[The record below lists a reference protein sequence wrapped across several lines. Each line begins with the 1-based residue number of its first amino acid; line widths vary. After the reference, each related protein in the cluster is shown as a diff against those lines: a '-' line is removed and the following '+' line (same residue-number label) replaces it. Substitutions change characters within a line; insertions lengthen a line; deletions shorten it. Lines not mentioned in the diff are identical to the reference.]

1 MRSRSNSGVRL
12 DGYARLVQ
20 QTILCHQNP
29 VTGLLPASQEQP
41 DAWIRDNVYCVL
53 AVWGLGMAYRKNA
66 DRDEDKA
73 KAYELEQSVV
83 KLMRGLLQCMIGQVH
98 KVERFKLTQSTADC
112 LHAKYNT
119 GTCAPVVGDTEWGHL
134 QVDATSLYLLML
146 AQMTASGLRIIFT
159 LDEVAFVQNLVFYIE
174 AAYKVADYGMWE
186 RGDKTNQGIP
196 ELNASSIGMAK
207 AALDAID
214 ELDLFGAHGGPKSV
228 IHVLPDE
235 VQHCQSILHSMLP
248 RASTSKEIDAGL
260 LSVVSYPAFA
270 VEDPALVALTK
281 AEIVGKLQG
290 RYGCC
295 RFLRDGY
302 KTPREDPN
310 RLYYEP
316 AELKLF
322 ENIECEWPVFW
333 TYFIIDGVFLGNH
346 EQVQEYQEALE
357 GILIRGKNGLRLL
370 PELYTVPED
379 KVDEEYSH
387 PHTVDRVMKGK
398 LPHMWGQ
405 SLYILGCLLAEGFL
419 APGEIDPLNRRLS
432 TISKPDVVVQ
442 VAVLAET
449 KEIQT
454 ILHSHGFEV
463 QTIDEA
469 RPIRVQP
476 SHVLSHIYA
485 RLGRNKKL
493 GLSGRPYH
501 HVGVLSTSKLYILR
515 DHIFTFTPQF
525 IDQQQFYL
533 ALDNRMI
540 VEVLK
545 TDLAYLCSRWRM
557 TGRPTVTFPITRTML
572 VNGGT
577 DVDAAL
583 LATLRKLQDGYFSG
597 ARVHAG
603 TLSEFLTTSC
613 YTSLSFMDSDPDG
626 RLFDDNSE
634 NSLGMHAGW
643 DEGEDHLLDYLDK
656 LLNEPQQSNTNSPLL
671 TSPSDLSPQGTLR
684 EKRERSHS
692 LDIPHVYPQLQTL
705 EPTAPRSS
713 INLVEVPPPQQRQEK
728 RASIDL
734 SSVDCDALVKRLI
747 LEPDLEEQADILY
760 TLSLIRGGDWELKEG
775 GAFEGHTVHYLLAE
789 LYSRAGVEQQWG
801 LIRHLS
807 GLLRKKVQVLA
818 EAATDLLSHQ
828 KQLTV
833 GLPPEPRERT
843 ITAPLPLEELTT
855 LIYEASGQDIAI
867 AVLTQEIIMYLA
879 MFVRSQ
885 PALFAEMLRLRIGLI
900 IQVMATELARNLDCS
915 GEEASSSLMNLSP
928 SDMKSLLHHILSGKE
943 FGVERSVRPIDSTY
957 TSPGISIH
965 EVDHTGATKTERAGL
980 SRLRSQMRQRSRP
993 VSPTGAISLLGAE
1006 NTGGPAFSER
1016 QGQWLRRRR
1025 LDGALNR
1032 VPVGFYQKVWK
1043 ILEKCNGLSIDG
1055 FVLPSS
1061 TTREMTPGEL
1071 KFAVTVE
1078 AVLNRVPHPEYR
1090 QLLVE
1095 ATLVLALIAD
1105 LDLQALG
1112 GIVHVD
1118 HILHLADRLFEND
1131 QRSLGADESLLERD
1145 PSTGICRE
1153 LYDSAPSGRYG
1164 TMTYLAKAV
1173 VTYVH
1178 DYLPSAGC
1186 FVQ

>member
-1 MRSRSNSGVRL
+1 MEGQLKKSRSETGKQFTQYTFITRHTESTHIQPN
-12 DGYARLVQ
+12 
-20 QTILCHQNP
+20 CQNAP
-29 VTGLLPASQEQP
+29 
-41 DAWIRDNVYCVL
+41 I
-53 AVWGLGMAYRKNA
+53 AVKTKETTMQSYYRRRAHTATLIHVSVVGFLYSRKNA
-66 DRDEDKA
+66 P
-73 KAYELEQSVV
+73 LVF
-83 KLMRGLLQCMIGQVH
+83 I
-98 KVERFKLTQSTADC
+98 F
-112 LHAKYNT
+112 
-119 GTCAPVVGDTEWGHL
+119 PV
-134 QVDATSLYLLML
+134 
-146 AQMTASGLRIIFT
+146 GLRIIFT

-207 AALDAID
+207 VRNHLLFSPLSLSLSLPPPSKCLAIF
-214 ELDLFGAHGGPKSV
+214 L
-228 IHVLPDE
+228 
-235 VQHCQSILHSMLP
+235 QSILHSMLP

-270 VEDPALVALTK
+270 VEDPELVALTK

-322 ENIECEWPVFW
+322 ENIESEWPVFW

-357 GILIRGKNGLRLL
+357 GILIRGKNGLRFL
-370 PELYTVPED
+370 PELYTVPAD

-387 PHTVDRVMKGK
+387 PHTVDREMKGK

-449 KEIQT
+449 KEIKT
-454 ILHSHGFEV
+454 ILQSHGFEV

-485 RLGRNKKL
+485 RLG
-493 GLSGRPYH
+493 LSLHSSSCRSSSLY
-501 HVGVLSTSKLYILR
+501 STYTT
-515 DHIFTFTPQF
+515 FTFVF

-572 VNGGT
+572 VDGGT

-583 LATLRKLQDGYFSG
+583 LATLRKLQDGYFAG
-597 ARVHAG
+597 ARVQAG

-613 YTSLSFMDSDPDG
+613 YTSLSFMDADPDG
-626 RLFDDNSE
+626 RLFDDDVE

-643 DEGEDHLLDYLDK
+643 DEVEDLYKSCKH
-656 LLNEPQQSNTNSPLL
+656 NTKGFIDPCQTHELPLFV
-671 TSPSDLSPQGTLR
+671 TDLYA
-684 EKRERSHS
+684 
-692 LDIPHVYPQLQTL
+692 VYPQLQTL
-705 EPTAPRSS
+705 QPTAPRSS
-713 INLVEVPPPQQRQEK
+713 INLVEMPPPQQQPEK
-728 RASIDL
+728 RASVDL
-734 SSVDCDALVKRLI
+734 SSVDCDALVKRLV

-760 TLSLIRGGDWELKEG
+760 TLSLVRGGDWVLQEG
-775 GAFEGHTVHYLLAE
+775 SAFEGHSVRHLLAE
-789 LYSRAGVEQQWG
+789 LYNRAGVEQQWG

-818 EAATDLLSHQ
+818 EVCCRRFLF
-828 KQLTV
+828 
-833 GLPPEPRERT
+833 LPLHAQFFFFNR
-843 ITAPLPLEELTT
+843 PLPLEELTT

-900 IQVMATELARNLDCS
+900 IQVMATELARNLNCS
-915 GEEASSSLMNLSP
+915 AGEEASNSLMNLSP

-943 FGVERSVRPIDSTY
+943 FGVERSVRPLDSTF

-965 EVDHTGATKTERAGL
+965 DVDHTGATKTERAGL
-980 SRLRSQMRQRSRP
+980 SRLRSQMRQ
-993 VSPTGAISLLGAE
+993 VLT
-1006 NTGGPAFSER
+1006 FSWR
-1016 QGQWLRRRR
+1016 MRI

-1095 ATLVLALIAD
+1095 ATLVLALLAD

-1118 HILHLADRLFEND
+1118 HILQLADRLFEND
-1131 QRSLGADESLLERD
+1131 QRSLGADESLLKRD
-1145 PSTGICRE
+1145 PSTGICCE